1 MLSSLRTLLLC
12 AACLLSLSL
21 VAADTPANCTYDSI
35 VGEWSFQVSAPQPHA
50 NFSCASF
57 TPDSSQT
64 VTLSYP
70 NRAVDSAGN
79 EGTFTLVYN
88 QGFEVR
94 VNGWNAFAFSNWT
107 YAANGTVLSNCGQTL
122 NGWAHSNDGQWVCYN
137 GTRTS
142 AAAQPAPASPSAA
155 PQIDRCATDGPAA
168 EQARG
173 SQLWRHDQAFLDAV
187 NSAQSSFTVRRY
199 PEYEGLTIAQIEQR
213 AGGRSTGPDSAAHLQ
228 RMQAGADVKAS
239 RRHVRD
245 VLRAVRASPK
255 ALPSSW
261 DWRNVSGVNF
271 VSPVRDQGQCGSCY
285 IFSSAGM
292 LEARVRVASDNKLQ
306 PVLSTQDAL
315 SCSIYSQGCAGGF
328 PYLTA
333 GRYAED
339 FGFVEESCFPYTGQD
354 TTPCSK
360 KCSDPPRVWHVS
372 NYSYIGGYYGAA
384 TPELMQEEILARGPI
399 SVSFEV
405 GIGRT
410 HTQHIT
416 RPARHAPRCLLC
428 VRAFSHSQLTSP
440 PCAVRAAQVY
450 DDFVSYS
457 SGIYTHNYTSAA
469 TGERVR
475 SEFNPFCVTN
485 HAVLAVGWGETE
497 QGDKYWIVKN
507 SWGTGWGLDGYFH
520 IKRDPG
526 DYGGECGIES
536 LTVAV
541 DVVL

>member
-1 MLSSLRTLLLC
+1 MPSALRSLLLG
-12 AACLLSLSL
+12 AVLLLSLSL
-21 VAADTPANCTYDSI
+21 VASDTPANCTFDSI
-35 VGEWSFQVSAPQPHA
+35 VGDWSFALSAPQPHA
-50 NFSCASF
+50 NFTCASF
-57 TPDSSQT
+57 TPAASQS

-70 NRAVDSAGN
+70 NKAVDSQGN

-107 YAANGTVLSNCGQTL
+107 YAANGSVLSNCGQTL
-122 NGWAHSNDGQWVCYN
+122 NGWAHDNDGQWLCYS

-142 AAAQPAPASPSAA
+142 AAAQPAPMSPPTT
-155 PQIDRCATDGPAA
+155 PQTDHCATDGPAA
-168 EQARG
+168 EQARS

-199 PEYEGLTIAQIEQR
+199 VEYEGLTIAQLEQR
-213 AGGRSTGPDSAAHLQ
+213 AGGRSNGPDPAAHLQ
-228 RMQAGADVKAS
+228 RMQAGAEVKAS
-239 RRHVRD
+239 RRHIRD
-245 VLRAVRASPK
+245 ELRAVKASAK

-315 SCSIYSQGCAGGF
+315 SCSLYSQGCAGGF

-354 TTPCSK
+354 STPCSK
-360 KCSDPPRVWHVS
+360 KCSDSPRLWRVS
-372 NYSYIGGYYGAA
+372 NYSYVGGFYGAA

-405 GIGRT
+405 GDQT
-410 HTQHIT
+410 HSISANR
-416 RPARHAPRCLLC
+416 RPCR
-428 VRAFSHSQLTSP
+428 SP
-440 PCAVRAAQVY
+440 
-450 DDFVSYS
+450 
-457 SGIYTHNYTSAA
+457 
-469 TGERVR
+469 
-475 SEFNPFCVTN
+475 
-485 HAVLAVGWGETE
+485 
-497 QGDKYWIVKN
+497 
-507 SWGTGWGLDGYFH
+507 
-520 IKRDPG
+520 
-526 DYGGECGIES
+526 
-536 LTVAV
+536 
-541 DVVL
+541 